1 MEEELDKVV
10 ALVGEKIQSRM
21 EDLCT
26 QFLEALEV
34 KGRCYRELSRGV
46 ELLKSQ
52 LEIV

>member
-1 MEEELDKVV
+1 M
-10 ALVGEKIQSRM
+10 ALVGEKIQSMM

-34 KGRCYRELSRGV
+34 KGRCYRELARGA